1 MAYNRY
7 QYETSPRK
15 LQTEYEPRVKKY
27 PKKSTAKKQQ
37 NRKEKIKQTEK
48 ITKAKIQP
56 KINAKTK
63 INVKPKMKSEAKV
76 IIYVAI
82 GFIILFA
89 ISYRNSLINERFSEI
104 KELKANLAQVEKKN
118 EQLEV
123 NIENNLNLK
132 TIEQSAKELLGMQK
146 LETSQTVYVNLPK
159 QDYVEPASEEIIEE
173 QEISLWEKIVN
184 FITGK

>member
-15 LQTEYEPRVKKY
+15 LQPEYEPRVKKY
-27 PKKSTAKKQQ
+27 PKKSTARKVKVEPKK
-37 NRKEKIKQTEK
+37 KVK
-48 ITKAKIQP
+48 TKAKR
-56 KINAKTK
+56 KLKF
-63 INVKPKMKSEAKV
+63 EAKV

-82 GFIILFA
+82 GFSILFA

-104 KELKANLAQVEKKN
+104 KTLKANLAAIEKKN

-146 LETSQTVYVNLPK
+146 LENSQTVYVSLPK

-173 QEISLWEKIVN
+173 EEISLWEKIIN